1 MIDILLNTDKNYVT
15 PCKVVIESIVRNTKE
30 SIQFHVIG
38 EEFNSKH
45 NIIFY
50 DEPDLSILKNTVCN
64 SYITT
69 AACYRLFAPFISN
82 LKDKVIYIDC
92 DTIVLGDVKELW
104 DIDVRYIKGVL
115 DPMYKTQMKKN
126 NTIYPYINSGVLLM
140 NLNNL
145 RKLDYLNMIRE
156 TQNGKYNLSLLDQDI
171 INIAFNNY
179 IELLPY
185 EWNVYSEIFNEVN
198 IDMYKA
204 REIPKIIHWCGGRKP
219 WNTKNLWMSY
229 YWDKYKNL
237 VDTSENK

>member
-1 MIDILLNTDKNYVT
+1 MIDILLNTDKNYIT

-30 SIQFHVIG
+30 NIQFHVIG
-38 EEFNSKH
+38 EEFDSTY

-50 DEPDLSILKNTVCN
+50 EEPDLSILKNTFCN
-64 SYITT
+64 FYLTT

-104 DIDVRYIKGVL
+104 DMDVRYIKGVL
-115 DPMYKTQMKKN
+115 DPMHKTQMNKN
-126 NTIYPYINSGVLLM
+126 STTYPYINSGVLLM
-140 NLNNL
+140 NFSNL
-145 RKLDYLNMIRE
+145 RKLDYLNMIKE

-204 REIPKIIHWCGGRKP
+204 REFPKIIHWCGRRKP
-219 WNTKNLWMSY
+219 WNTKNLWMSH

-237 VDTSENK
+237 VDTLENK